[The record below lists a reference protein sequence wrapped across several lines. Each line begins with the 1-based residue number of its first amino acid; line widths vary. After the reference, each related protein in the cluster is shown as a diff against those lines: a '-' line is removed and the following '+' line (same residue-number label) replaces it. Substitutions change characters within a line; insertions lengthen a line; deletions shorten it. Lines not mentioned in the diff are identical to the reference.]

1 MIEGGNA
8 GGSAQ
13 VQAAERRANA
23 ERLLHEASRLE
34 VVAAD
39 EQATAT
45 QLAALPATH
54 AILHDLTLPDGRG
67 RVDHVVV
74 GPGGAY
80 LVLTRRVDH
89 ALVFEQGRLLAGSA
103 PLAPLFAGARVEAQA
118 LTQALGTAVVPVV
131 GIVGAPIPTAIPPA
145 IDGVLVC
152 QGDQLAAVI
161 SRSAHTRLSE
171 QQVTEVADKAVPL
184 LTVAGTRTRQIAMPT
199 IAPPPPPPPSPVP
212 SAAPV
217 AAVAPR
223 SGARSGAP
231 DRRPGPNAQHGLH
244 GHRSRR
250 FVVAAIISGCLVA
263 FAAGTLL
270 RVLFSDDPAVDSSGT
285 LVSGVPSTTILVPG
299 TEAVTT
305 AVPASAPVAAIP
317 APKVSFLPVC
327 PTPAAGW
334 ALVPAWPGDVAGLA
348 QYDVEVLGADG
359 KWSVVSSFAAANAVT
374 ASISGL
380 GPNLTSTLRI
390 VAVLGD
396 GSRSPATATPVITPA
411 TAC

>member
-1 MIEGGNA
+1 
-8 GGSAQ
+8 
-13 VQAAERRANA
+13 
-23 ERLLHEASRLE
+23 
-34 VVAAD
+34 VAAD

-89 ALVFEQGRLLAGSA
+89 ALAFEQGRLLAGSA
-103 PLAPLFAGARVEAQA
+103 PLTPLFAGARVEAQA

-131 GIVGAPIPTAIPPA
+131 GIVGAPVPAAIPPA

-171 QQVTEVADKAVPL
+171 QQVTEVADKAIPL
-184 LTVAGTRTRQIAMPT
+184 LTVAGTRTRQIAMPS
-199 IAPPPPPPPSPVP
+199 IAPPPPPVAPVP
-212 SAAPV
+212 SVATV
-217 AAVAPR
+217 AAAAPR
-223 SGARSGAP
+223 SGAWSGATSGASE
-231 DRRPGPNAQHGLH
+231 RRPGPNAQHGLH

-250 FVVAAIISGCLVA
+250 FIAAAIVSGCLVA

-270 RVLFSDDPAVDSSGT
+270 RVLFADDPAADSSGT
-285 LVSGVPSTTILVPG
+285 LVPVVSSTTILVPG

-348 QYDVEVLGADG
+348 QYDVEVLGPDG

-380 GPNLTSTLRI
+380 GPNVTSTLRI